1 MRLISDG
8 TNVMIYTCDANI
20 NVPLITAVFDVPP
33 RFISILDNE
42 GSRIYDSVTYAVT
55 EQEEALLAT
64 DGSLR
69 ALSEGIRAAVRL
81 KENRRLGLLIQ
92 TICFGMGF
100 LFVAGL
106 SCLSPYAIDP
116 VEIIIMQLV
125 FVLISMISVL
135 RAL

>member
-1 MRLISDG
+1 M
-8 TNVMIYTCDANI
+8 
-20 NVPLITAVFDVPP
+20 
-33 RFISILDNE
+33 
-42 GSRIYDSVTYAVT
+42 T

-69 ALSEGIRAAVRL
+69 ALSESIRGAVRL
-81 KENRRLGLLIQ
+81 KETRRLGMLIQ
-92 TICFGMGF
+92 TVCFAMGF

-116 VEIIIMQLV
+116 VEIIIMQIV